1 MKKPAILIIVIFL
14 LAVIPALAAEKQ
26 VNLKG
31 LYIGMPVEEAKVIFK
46 NNLGTEWKITATGNT
61 STVLSDYR
69 LGNDRIFGANRT
81 GGNSVMGSLIGDYGF
96 AIHRYDYYE
105 GFISADKNTK
115 KITRITISG
124 EITDDF
130 FNTRQIGANEFV
142 SQFTKN
148 FDLPDFNWITSG
160 WIYTSPLGY
169 VITIRTNKFID
180 INMINPVPGQEK
192 SGPDKSK

>member
-1 MKKPAILIIVIFL
+1 MKKSALSMVIIFIFL
-14 LAVIPALAAEKQ
+14 FAAMPALAAEKQ

-31 LYIGMPVEEAKVIFK
+31 LYIGMPVEEARIIFK
-46 NNLGTEWKITATGNT
+46 NNLGPEWKITATGKT

-69 LGNDRIFGANRT
+69 LGNERVFGENRT
-81 GGNSVMGSLIGDYGF
+81 GGNNVLGSIIGNYGF
-96 AIHRYDYYE
+96 AIHRYDFYE
-105 GFISADKNTK
+105 GFISVDKDTK
-115 KITRITISG
+115 KVVRITISG
-124 EITDDF
+124 EITDNL

-142 SQFTKN
+142 SEFLKN

-180 INMINPVPGQEK
+180 INMIPGQDSRPGKPE
-192 SGPDKSK
+192 